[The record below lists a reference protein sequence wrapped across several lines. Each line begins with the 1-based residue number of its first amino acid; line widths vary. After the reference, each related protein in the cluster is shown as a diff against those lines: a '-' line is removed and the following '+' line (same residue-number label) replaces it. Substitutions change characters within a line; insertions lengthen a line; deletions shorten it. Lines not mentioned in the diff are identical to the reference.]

1 MKRKQV
7 TKWIFVLGLVSAALC
22 RLPSHSE
29 KALAGPTVLVSS
41 LVGSDPAKWRTVRVD
56 RSARTTGLA
65 YGTFFG
71 GSSDDSSNDIFLDA
85 GGNTYVAGKTNSAD
99 FPVLDAMQP
108 VIAGDYDAFV
118 AKFDADGALVLCTF
132 IGGSGE
138 DLASSVA
145 ADSLGNI
152 YVAGHTKSNDF
163 PTLNAMQPTFGGGEQ
178 TGDGFVAKLN
188 AEGTGFIYAT
198 YIGGRGAD
206 RVEGMAVDVYGNA
219 YLTGATAGAG
229 FPTRDAWQTYF
240 GGGASDAFATKL
252 DPQGRLL
259 YSTYLG
265 GSSEDSGYDIAVNEL
280 IHAYIAGSTFSSD
293 FPVANSLQT
302 SSAAPENSDATVV
315 ELDPTGGQLLFAT
328 YFGGSGYDRA
338 VALAVDGSNNIYV
351 AGITSSPI
359 FPESVEF
366 PSQGA
371 FQPNYAG
378 IGEGDHPSQGGDAF
392 LWVINR
398 NQQGASVAYGTFL
411 GGSDSDHATALALDR
426 ECSIYLT
433 GHTESHD
440 FPLADPLQA
449 NLGGE
454 RAAFVARAKQCEPG
468 SLEFT
473 PLTYYGG
480 SSSDKGKGIAVSSPG
495 EILVTGSTESTDL
508 ATTGDAYDGTH
519 NGQSDAFMARLVAD
533 AVLPTVTPTPT
544 AVPTVTPTPTAV
556 PTVTPTPTAV
566 WRLILPVVLKAEGM

>member
-7 TKWIFVLGLVSAALC
+7 TKWILVLGLVSAALC
-22 RLPSHSE
+22 RLPSQSDV
-29 KALAGPTVLVSS
+29 ALAGPGVLVSS
-41 LVGSDPAKWRTVRVD
+41 LVGSDPSRWRIVRVH
-56 RSARTTGLA
+56 RSAQATELA

-71 GSSDDSSNDIFLDA
+71 GSSVDSSHDILLDA
-85 GGNTYVAGKTNSAD
+85 DGNTYVAGKTNSAD

-118 AKFDADGALVLCTF
+118 AKFDPAGELVFCTF

-138 DLASSVA
+138 DFASSVA
-145 ADSLGNI
+145 VDSTGNI

-188 AEGTGFIYAT
+188 AEGTGFVYST
-198 YIGGRGAD
+198 YIGGGEAD
-206 RVEGMAVDVYGNA
+206 RVEGMAVDIYGSA
-219 YLTGATAGAG
+219 YVTGSTAGAG
-229 FPTRDAWQTYF
+229 FPTRDAWQTHF
-240 GGGASDAFATKL
+240 GGGASDAFASKL
-252 DPQGRLL
+252 DPQGLLL
-259 YSTYLG
+259 YSTFLG
-265 GSSEDSGYDIAVNEL
+265 GSSADSGYDIVVNEL
-280 IHAYIAGSTFSSD
+280 IHAYVAGSTFSSD
-293 FPVANSLQT
+293 FPVANSLQA
-302 SSAAPENSDATVV
+302 SSATPENSDATVV
-315 ELDPTGGQLLFAT
+315 ELDPTGGELLFAT
-328 YFGGSGYDRA
+328 YFGGDGYDRA
-338 VALAVDGSNNIYV
+338 VALAVDGSDNIYV
-351 AGITSSPI
+351 AGITSSSV
-359 FPESVEF
+359 FPDGVEF
-366 PSQGA
+366 PSPGA
-371 FQPNYAG
+371 FQSTYGG

-398 NQQGASVAYGTFL
+398 NQQGASIAYGTFL

-480 SSSDKGKGIAVSSPG
+480 SGSDKGKGIAVGSPG
-495 EILVTGSTESTDL
+495 EILVTGSTDSTDL
-508 ATTGDAYDGTH
+508 ATTGDAYDATH

-533 AVLPTVTPTPT
+533 AVAPTVTPTPT
-544 AVPTVTPTPTAV
+544 AVPTVTPTP
-556 PTVTPTPTAV
+556 PAV

>member
-1 MKRKQV
+1 MRKEQV
-7 TKWIFVLGLVSAALC
+7 TRWILVLGLVSAALW
-22 RLPSHSE
+22 RLPSQTNE
-29 KALAGPTVLVSS
+29 ALAGPVVLVSS
-41 LVGSDPAKWRTVRVD
+41 LVGNDPARWRTARVD
-56 RSARTTGLA
+56 RSAVATELA

-71 GSSDDSSNDIFLDA
+71 GSSADSGDDIVLDA
-85 GGNTYVAGKTNSAD
+85 DGNTYVAGKTNSAD

-118 AKFDADGALVLCTF
+118 AKFDPAGALVLCTF

-145 ADSLGNI
+145 VDSMGNI

-163 PTLNAMQPTFGGGEQ
+163 PTLNAMQPAFGGGEQ

-188 AEGTGFIYAT
+188 AEGTAFIYST
-198 YIGGRGAD
+198 YVGGSEAD
-206 RVEGMAVDVYGNA
+206 RVEAMAVDVHGSA
-219 YLTGATAGAG
+219 YLTGSTGGAG
-229 FPTRDAWQTYF
+229 FPTRDAWQTHF

-252 DPQGRLL
+252 GPEGLLL

-265 GSSEDSGYDIAVNEL
+265 GSSEDSGHDIAVNEL

-293 FPVANSLQT
+293 FPVANSLQA
-302 SSAAPENSDATVV
+302 SSASPENSDATVV
-315 ELDPTGGQLLFAT
+315 ELDPTGGELLFAT

-338 VALAVDGSNNIYV
+338 VALAVDGSDNIYV
-351 AGITSSPI
+351 AGITSSSV
-359 FPESVEF
+359 FPQGVEF
-366 PSQGA
+366 PSPSA
-371 FQPNYAG
+371 FQSNYAG
-378 IGEGDHPSQGGDAF
+378 IGEGDQPSQGGDAF

-411 GGSDSDHATALALDR
+411 GGSDSDYAAALALDR

-440 FPLADPLQA
+440 FPLADALQA

-495 EILVTGSTESTDL
+495 EILVTGSTESADLLMTD
-508 ATTGDAYDGTH
+508 DAYDATH
-519 NGQSDAFMARLVAD
+519 NGQSDAFVVRLLA
-533 AVLPTVTPTPT
+533 PE
-544 AVPTVTPTPTAV
+544 AVPTVTPTP
-556 PTVTPTPTAV
+556 PAV
-566 WRLILPVVLKAEGM
+566 WRLILPVVLKAGGM